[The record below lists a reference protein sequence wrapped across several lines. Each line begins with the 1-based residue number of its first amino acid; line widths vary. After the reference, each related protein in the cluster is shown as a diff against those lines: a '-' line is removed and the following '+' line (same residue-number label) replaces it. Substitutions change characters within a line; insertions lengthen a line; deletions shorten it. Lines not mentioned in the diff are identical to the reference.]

1 MFFII
6 VKIPV
11 ILYMVINFTKS
22 PIDVFAVTMNGNGE
36 YAFTIVNDHLEAV
49 CATISSPVY
58 RPIRNIRQLKLKLLN
73 H

>member
-49 CATISSPVY
+49 CV
-58 RPIRNIRQLKLKLLN
+58 RQFTSAAQLETSGN
-73 H
+73 